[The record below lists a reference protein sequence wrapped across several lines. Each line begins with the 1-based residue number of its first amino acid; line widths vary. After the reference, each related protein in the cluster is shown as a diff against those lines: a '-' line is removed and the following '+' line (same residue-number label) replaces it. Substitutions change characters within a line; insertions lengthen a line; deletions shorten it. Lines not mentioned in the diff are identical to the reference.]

1 MAFVTRT
8 ADHSVRDHMRN
19 EEELQKK
26 LPVNLLKLQ
35 NRKEI
40 ACR

>member
-1 MAFVTRT
+1 
-8 ADHSVRDHMRN
+8 MRN